1 MDEAKSKCEFPGI
14 DLPNSE
20 FKVNAD
26 GNSNG
31 ISLDTARTLYTD
43 KQFFPAGF
51 HRMISQLSKTESDR
65 KIRRNIFSVLRRTM
79 LILPFLLDYTTDI
92 INSGAV
98 KF

>member
-1 MDEAKSKCEFPGI
+1 MAATESMFELPGK

-20 FKVNAD
+20 FKENTD
-26 GNSNG
+26 ESSNG

-51 HRMISQLSKTESDR
+51 HRMISQLIKTESDR

-79 LILPFLLDYTTDI
+79 LILPFLLDYMTDI